1 MWLAVLRISQS
12 ICEDSAFRIFVL
24 CGARLLCRCVVSS
37 PANTM
42 VFDFH
47 SIGYLRIAAVS
58 PEIRVADPDFN
69 ATEIINAAN
78 RAFDAGCDVALFPE
92 LGISGYTCADL
103 FHQSVLLD
111 GVLAALGRIVAYTAE
126 KQISLVVGLP
136 LVASGRLF
144 NCAAFVSGG
153 EVKGIVP
160 KRHLPN
166 YGEFYEERWFSSEL
180 ERTVSEVELFG
191 RIVPFGADLLFS
203 ASSMTDCVIGI
214 EICEDL
220 WSVIPPSSAMSL
232 SGATVLLN
240 LSASN
245 ELLGKAAYRSSL
257 VVGQS
262 ARCLAAYVYA
272 GAGPGESSTDVVFSG
287 HSFIAENGTL
297 LAETERF
304 SFSTQMAIADVDIER
319 LVHERI
325 RNNTMA
331 GARAPQPFRTL
342 SFSLRQYP
350 AECGNFTLH
359 RPLAQTPFVPANE
372 QQRSANCR
380 EVFSIQTTGLAR
392 RLRHLNARTAVL
404 GLSGGLDSTLALLV
418 VIKAFDKLGLDRRGI
433 VAITMPGFGTTE
445 RTKNNAVRL
454 AEQLGVTLRTIP
466 IGASVRQHFLDI
478 GHDET
483 VHDITYE
490 NAQAR
495 ERTQI
500 LMDVANQVNGI
511 VVGTGDLSE
520 LALGWC
526 TYNGDQMSMYGVNAG
541 IPKTLV
547 RYLVLW
553 CSEAEFEG
561 ETSRI
566 LLDVY
571 NTPVSPELLPLG
583 ANDTLEQQTEN
594 TIGPYELHDFFLYS
608 SVRLQYAPR
617 KIFFLAQLA
626 FNGVYD
632 ASTILRWMT
641 VFFRRFVTQQ
651 FKRSPMPDGPKVGSV
666 GLSPRGDWRMPS
678 DAHFTLW
685 MKEIEALQQEVAHI
699 EK

>member
-1 MWLAVLRISQS
+1 MYTVA
-12 ICEDSAFRIFVL
+12 
-24 CGARLLCRCVVSS
+24 GAACVVPSS
-37 PANTM
+37 VKSM

-47 SIGYLRIAAVS
+47 SLGYVRIASIS
-58 PEIRVADPDFN
+58 PEVRVADPAFN
-69 ATEIINAAN
+69 ATETLRAAD
-78 RAFDAGCDVALFPE
+78 RALEAGCDVSLFPE
-92 LGISGYTCADL
+92 LGLSAYTCADL
-103 FHQSVLLD
+103 FHQSVVLD
-111 GVLAALGRIVAYTAE
+111 GVIEALSRIIEYTAE
-126 KQISLVVGLP
+126 KPIALVVGLP
-136 LVASGRLF
+136 IVASGRLF

-153 EVKGIVP
+153 EVQGIVP

-180 ERTVSEVELFG
+180 ERTVSEVEVLG
-191 RIVPFGADLLFS
+191 RMVPFGADLLFRA
-203 ASSMTDCVIGI
+203 ASMPDCTIGI

-220 WSVIPPSSAMSL
+220 WSVLPPSSTMAL

-245 ELLGKAAYRSSL
+245 ELLGKAPYRMSL

-272 GAGPGESSTDVVFSG
+272 GAGAGESSTDVVFSG

-304 SFSTQMAIADVDIER
+304 CFDTQIAIADVDVER

-331 GARAPQPFRTL
+331 GARPSQSFRIVAFAL
-342 SFSLRQYP
+342 PRRSASAGSP
-350 AECGNFTLH
+350 VLH
-359 RPLAQTPFVPANE
+359 RPLAATPFVPASE
-372 QQRSANCR
+372 QQRSVSCR
-380 EVFSIQTTGLAR
+380 EIFSIQTTGLAR
-392 RLRHLNARTAVL
+392 RLRQINAATAVI

-418 VIKAFDKLGLDRRGI
+418 IIKAFDKLGLDRKGI
-433 VAITMPGFGTTE
+433 IAVTMPGFGTTE
-445 RTKNNAVRL
+445 RTKNNAVQL
-454 AEQLGVTLRTIP
+454 AEQLGVTLRSIA
-466 IGASVRQHFLDI
+466 IGPAVRQHFLDI
-478 GHDET
+478 GHDEN

-500 LMDVANQVNGI
+500 LMDIANQVNGI
-511 VVGTGDLSE
+511 VIGTGDLSE

-553 CSEAEFEG
+553 CSESEFEG

-571 NTPVSPELLPLG
+571 HTPVSPELLPLG
-583 ANDTLEQQTEN
+583 ANDTLEQHTED
-594 TIGPYELHDFFLYS
+594 TIGPYELHDFFLYNT
-608 SVRLQYAPR
+608 VRLQYTPR
-617 KIFFLAQLA
+617 KIFFLALLA
-626 FNGVYD
+626 FADIYSAEV
-632 ASTILRWMT
+632 ILKWMA
-641 VFFRRFVTQQ
+641 VFFRRFITQQ

-678 DAHFTLW
+678 DAQYTLW
-685 MKEIEALQQEVAHI
+685 MQQIEALQKECA
-699 EK
+699 

>member
-1 MWLAVLRISQS
+1 
-12 ICEDSAFRIFVL
+12 
-24 CGARLLCRCVVSS
+24 
-37 PANTM
+37 M
-42 VFDFH
+42 VFDSH
-47 SIGYLRIAAVS
+47 SLGYVRVASIS
-58 PEIRVADPDFN
+58 PEVRVADPVFN
-69 ATEIINAAN
+69 ASATIRAAD
-78 RAFDAGCDVALFPE
+78 RALEAGCGIALFPE
-92 LGISGYTCADL
+92 LGLSAYTCADL
-103 FHQSVLLD
+103 FHQSIVLS
-111 GVLAALGRIVAYTAE
+111 GVLDALQRIVEYTAE
-126 KQISLVVGLP
+126 KPIAIVVGLP
-136 LVASGRLF
+136 VVVSGRLF

-153 EVKGIVP
+153 EVQGVVP

-180 ERTVSEVELFG
+180 ERTASEVELLG
-191 RIVPFGADLLFS
+191 KTVPFGADLLFR
-203 ASSMTDCVIGI
+203 AVSMPDCVVGI

-220 WSVIPPSSAMSL
+220 WSVLPPSSTMAL
-232 SGATVLLN
+232 SGATLLLN

-245 ELLGKAAYRSSL
+245 ELLGKAGYRMSL
-257 VVGQS
+257 VLGQS
-262 ARCLAAYVYA
+262 ARCLAAYAYA
-272 GAGPGESSTDVVFSG
+272 GAGAGESSTDVVFSG

-304 SFSTQMAIADVDIER
+304 CFDTQMAIADVDIGR
-319 LVHERI
+319 LVHDRI

-331 GARAPQPFRTL
+331 GARPAQVFRVVPFQLHNRCIDTNAAA
-342 SFSLRQYP
+342 LRP
-350 AECGNFTLH
+350 LLR
-359 RPLAQTPFVPANE
+359 RPLAATPFVPANE

-380 EVFSIQTTGLAR
+380 EIFSIQTTGLAR
-392 RLRHLNARTAVL
+392 RLRQIEARTAVI

-418 VIKAFDKLGLDRRGI
+418 MIKAFDKLGLDRKGI

-445 RTKNNAVRL
+445 RTKNNAVQL
-454 AEQLGVTLRTIP
+454 AEQLGVTLRTIS
-466 IGASVRQHFLDI
+466 ISAAVRQHFADI
-478 GHDET
+478 GHSEA

-495 ERTQI
+495 ERTQV

-547 RYLVLW
+547 RFLVLW
-553 CSEAEFEG
+553 CSEAEFSG

-583 ANDTLEQQTEN
+583 ENNTLEQHTED
-594 TIGPYELHDFFLYS
+594 TIGPYELHDFFLFN
-608 SVRLQYAPR
+608 SVRLQYTPR
-617 KIFFLAQLA
+617 KIFFLALIA
-626 FNGVYD
+626 FEGVYTAD
-632 ASTILRWMT
+632 VVLKWLS

-678 DAHFTLW
+678 DAQYTLW
-685 MKEIEALQQEVAHI
+685 IQQIDALKEDLKEDLKE
-699 EK
+699 E